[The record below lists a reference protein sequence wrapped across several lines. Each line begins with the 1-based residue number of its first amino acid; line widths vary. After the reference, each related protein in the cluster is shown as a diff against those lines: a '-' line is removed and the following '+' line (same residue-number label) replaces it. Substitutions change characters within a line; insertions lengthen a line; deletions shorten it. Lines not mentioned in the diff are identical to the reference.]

1 MSVTI
6 EGLAKSFGQGSV
18 LDGIDLAVAEG
29 EFMALLGPS
38 GSGKTSLLRIIA
50 GLEQAS
56 AGRLLIDERDT
67 LNLPPGER
75 RIGFV
80 FQNYALFRHMRVFDN
95 VAFGLAVKRRS
106 ERPSRAA
113 IASRVAEL
121 LDLVQLTGLE
131 RRFPAQ
137 LSGGQRQRVALA
149 RALAVEPRLLLLD
162 EPFGALD
169 AGVRVALREW
179 LRALHDRLG
188 LTSIF
193 VTHDQEEALALA
205 DRIAILNAGRIEQI
219 GTPAELY
226 DQPVS
231 AFTMGFLGPVNRLAC
246 TVYDGAVRLAGE
258 TLPVPAASLD
268 GARPADGPAMAMVRP
283 ADIRIVGS
291 AESAAARASL
301 RGISV
306 VGGRLRLRLARAGQI
321 IEVEGDRDRIDIS
334 RLFPG
339 APVRLAF
346 HRMRI
351 FPRDAAGAA
360 IPAGTQPA
368 QPADDPP
375 ITLAEPRA
383 MRVGS

>member
-1 MSVTI
+1 MHLRNPLPRGAGSDDKVREGWMSVTI
-6 EGLAKSFGQGSV
+6 EGLAKTFGHGSV
-18 LDGIDLAVAEG
+18 LNGIDLAVNEG

-50 GLEQAS
+50 GLEAAS
-56 AGRLLIDERDT
+56 AGRLMIGESDA

-95 VAFGLAVKRRS
+95 VAFGLQVKRGRA
-106 ERPSRAA
+106 RPNRREIAA
-113 IASRVAEL
+113 RVAKL

-149 RALAVEPRLLLLD
+149 RALAVEPKLLLLD

-193 VTHDQEEALALA
+193 VTHDQDEALALA

-226 DQPVS
+226 DAPAS
-231 AFTMGFLGPVNRLAC
+231 AFIMAFLGAVNRLDCVVRDGGVWLVGEGSPIPASSVDSIAAPGA
-246 TVYDGAVRLAGE
+246 TV
-258 TLPVPAASLD
+258 
-268 GARPADGPAMAMVRP
+268 
-283 ADIRIVGS
+283 
-291 AESAAARASL
+291 

-306 VGGRLRLRLARAGQI
+306 VGGRLRLRLARGDQT
-321 IEVEGDRDRIDIS
+321 IEVEADRDAIDTS
-334 RLFPG
+334 RLFAG

-346 HRMRI
+346 RRMRV
-351 FPRDAAGAA
+351 FPREATAAAPAA
-360 IPAGTQPA
+360 AEI
-368 QPADDPP
+368 ADDAEDAP
-375 ITLAEPRA
+375 IPLADRRKRA
-383 MRVGS
+383 R

>member
-6 EGLAKSFGQGSV
+6 EGLAKTFGQGSV
-18 LDGIDLAVAEG
+18 LDGIDLVVEDG

-56 AGRLLIDERDT
+56 AGRLMIGERDA
-67 LNLPPGER
+67 LGLPPGER
-75 RIGFV
+75 QIGFV

-95 VAFGLAVKRRS
+95 IAFGLAVKRRR
-106 ERPSRAA
+106 ERPSRGDIAA
-113 IASRVAEL
+113 RVAEL

-205 DRIAILNAGRIEQI
+205 DRIAVLNAGRIEQI

-226 DQPVS
+226 DRPVS
-231 AFTMGFLGPVNRLAC
+231 AFTMGFLGPVNRFAC
-246 TVYDGAVRLAGE
+246 TVQDGQVRLAGE
-258 TLPVPAASLD
+258 TLPVPRASLD
-268 GARPADGPAMAMVRP
+268 DARPPDGPAVAMVRP
-283 ADIRIVGS
+283 ADIRLVGS
-291 AESAAARASL
+291 AEPAAARATL
-301 RGISV
+301 RGINV
-306 VGGRLRLRLARAGQI
+306 VGGRLRLRLARTGQI
-321 IEVEGDRDRIDIS
+321 IEVEGDRDRIDTA

-346 HRMRI
+346 RRMRI
-351 FPRDAAGAA
+351 FPRDAAGANE
-360 IPAGTQPA
+360 PAA
-368 QPADDPP
+368 AAHPADDAP
-375 ITLAEPRA
+375 IPLADRR
-383 MRVGS
+383 MRHVGS